1 MIKGTGID
9 IIEIDRFKSAMERRP
24 RILERVFTKAERK
37 YCLERNKPHLHF
49 AVRFAAK
56 EAVAKSLGVGF
67 RNIKWKDIEILKMS
81 SGKPSVILH
90 NEAKNISEELG
101 ISLIDV
107 SLSFSK
113 TNAVANA
120 IAFNSKLTLRDTPS
134 SEGMSPK

>member
-9 IIEIDRFKSAMERRP
+9 IVEIDRFKRAIERRS
-24 RILERVFTKAERK
+24 RLIDRVFTKAERD

-56 EAVAKSLGVGF
+56 EAVAKSLGIGF
-67 RNIKWKDIEILKMS
+67 RNIKWQDIEIIKMS
-81 SGKPSVILH
+81 SGKPTVVLH
-90 NEAKNISEELG
+90 NEAKKIADSME

-113 TNAVANA
+113 TNAIASAVALNGA
-120 IAFNSKLTLRDTPS
+120 R
-134 SEGMSPK
+134 